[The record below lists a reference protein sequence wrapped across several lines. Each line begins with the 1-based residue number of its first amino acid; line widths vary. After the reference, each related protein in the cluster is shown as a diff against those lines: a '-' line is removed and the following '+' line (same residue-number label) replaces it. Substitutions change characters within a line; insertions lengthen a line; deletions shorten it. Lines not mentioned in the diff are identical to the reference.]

1 MFSSVCF
8 SSYVL
13 WYALTPGLIGD
24 VDMAAS
30 YAHHGVSYHKN
41 QHKIMHARAS
51 MATCLVSGGGVLA
64 AKDAAAASSSS
75 ELPGAAVAPNSEC
88 HE

>member
-13 WYALTPGLIGD
+13 CYALTPGLIGD

-51 MATCLVSGGGVLA
+51 MATCLVSGGEVLA
-64 AKDAAAASSSS
+64 AKDTAAASSSS
-75 ELPGAAVAPNSEC
+75 ELPGAAVAPNSVLE
-88 HE
+88 

>member
-1 MFSSVCF
+1 MFSSGCF

-13 WYALTPGLIGD
+13 CYALTLGLIGD

-51 MATCLVSGGGVLA
+51 MATCLVSGGEVPV

-75 ELPGAAVAPNSEC
+75 ELPLSLI
-88 HE
+88 HI